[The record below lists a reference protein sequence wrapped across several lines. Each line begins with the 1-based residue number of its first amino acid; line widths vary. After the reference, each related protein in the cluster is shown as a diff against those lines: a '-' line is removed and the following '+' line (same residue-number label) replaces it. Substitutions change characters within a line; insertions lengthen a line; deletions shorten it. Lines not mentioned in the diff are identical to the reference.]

1 MTASQEKL
9 NAIAEEL
16 ESVIAKH
23 NEAIRTADA
32 CKERAVFLQGAAQAL
47 RELESEKTVVE
58 AEPSSVE
65 AE

>member
-9 NAIAEEL
+9 DAIVQEL
-16 ESVIAKH
+16 ELVIAQH
-23 NEAIRTADA
+23 NEAIRTAES

-47 RELESEKTVVE
+47 RELEGTEPVVE

>member
-23 NEAIRTADA
+23 NEAIRTAEA
-32 CKERAVFLQGAAQAL
+32 CKERGIFA
-47 RELESEKTVVE
+47 R
-58 AEPSSVE
+58 SSTSTP
-65 AE
+65 

>member
-9 NAIAEEL
+9 NAIVQEL
-16 ESVIAKH
+16 ESVIAQH
-23 NEAIRTADA
+23 NEAIRTAES

-47 RELESEKTVVE
+47 RELEGREPVVE

-65 AE
+65 VE